1 MMKFH
6 PKVSV
11 LFPTSPWYSETTTDV
26 SVFLIEPIICN
37 RIITNGN
44 NMSLYKYEIFFKE
57 LDKVYFTFFVHLA
70 LPYCRRIRKLR

>member
-11 LFPTSPWYSETTTDV
+11 LFPTSPWYSDTTTDV
-26 SVFLIEPIICN
+26 SVFLIEPIICTKN
-37 RIITNGN
+37 RVIVTNEK

-57 LDKVYFTFFVHLA
+57 LAKVYFTFFVHL
-70 LPYCRRIRKLR
+70 CKCT

>member
-57 LDKVYFTFFVHLA
+57 LDKGYFTFFVHL
-70 LPYCRRIRKLR
+70 CKCT